1 MKKVFFQRACRIIL
15 GLPKHILHLVWSP
28 FVKYRAIKTVLKVA
42 LYDFYDGVPA
52 PLNSQLM
59 EKVNHYNLTKKINFV
74 IPLQC
79 VDCIVVKRCRFTAVW
94 VFLKHSWVMEKLLNH
109 YVDAN
114 HSLFHRSY
122 RNGGRSSCSLTCGN
136 SNANSAIILV
146 QRPCIWETHPEAFRR
161 EGLHLQPVWLFY
173 FNTMS
178 TVKSHVNMFR
188 EEAFQSLPA
197 RGKEMSVS

>member
-1 MKKVFFQRACRIIL
+1 MCISIRCWHCVSK
-15 GLPKHILHLVWSP
+15 ILH
-28 FVKYRAIKTVLKVA
+28 
-42 LYDFYDGVPA
+42 
-52 PLNSQLM
+52 
-59 EKVNHYNLTKKINFV
+59 FV

-79 VDCIVVKRCRFTAVW
+79 VDCIVVKRYRFTAVW

-178 TVKSHVNMFR
+178 NVKSHVNTFR

-197 RGKEMSVS
+197 RGKEMSVSWDLDLYYKLPQIRPECCLFAPKCSNAVY